1 MRVAG
6 LALAWLALFGAPA
19 TQAQRAPIAEL
30 DRIVAVVNDDVIVE
44 SELRERLR
52 TAREQ
57 IRESG
62 FAAPS
67 TSELQRQVL
76 ERLIIERLELQ
87 AASRSGIRIEDES
100 LNRAIERIAARNQ
113 LTLREFRDVLERD
126 GYDFAQF
133 RERIRNEM
141 LISRLRRDQVESRI
155 RVSDRDIDNF
165 LATRAKQQGGGTE
178 YHVAQILVALPD
190 AASPEQIADARDR
203 VSAIADELA
212 GGADFARVAAARSD
226 GQQALAGGD
235 LGWRKQLDLP
245 TLFADQVPAMEVGE
259 VIGPLRS
266 GSGFHLVKLL
276 ASRDQERH
284 VVRETHARHILVRP
298 GELLSD
304 DEART
309 RLEQIRLRLEGGEDF
324 AALARA
330 HSDDPASA
338 AKGGDLGW
346 ISTGDVVPEFQ
357 ARMDAL
363 ESGGLSEPFR
373 TEFGWHLLE
382 VLERRDR
389 DDTER
394 AQRNAAREQI
404 RQRKVEEEAQAWLR
418 QLRDE
423 AYVKYQLD
431 E

>member
-1 MRVAG
+1 
-6 LALAWLALFGAPA
+6 
-19 TQAQRAPIAEL
+19 
-30 DRIVAVVNDDVIVE
+30 
-44 SELRERLR
+44 
-52 TAREQ
+52 
-57 IRESG
+57 
-62 FAAPS
+62 
-67 TSELQRQVL
+67 VL

-100 LNRAIERIAARNQ
+100 LNRAIERIAARNE

-298 GELLSD
+298 GELISD